1 MLNNNEPKNGDYVS
15 YLKAL
20 EKQALLFPPAQEME
34 EFQPSS
40 ENTAKEWVSAAEST
54 HKPLRQNP
62 SHKNNNKPLPY
73 TVNQQKTET
82 EADQPAAPQ
91 KNILSFG
98 KTIRTIIVLFFLFF
112 VLGPIILTEEGD
124 GSFIIIIIAVIALA
138 RLMTAIFSSKN
149 TNRKK

>member
-20 EKQALLFPPAQEME
+20 EKQALLFPSAQEME

-40 ENTAKEWVSAAEST
+40 ENLTKEWVSAAEST

-62 SHKNNNKPLPY
+62 SHKNDNKPGTY
-73 TVNQQKTET
+73 TASQQKTE
-82 EADQPAAPQ
+82 AGQPADPQ
-91 KNILSFG
+91 KTILSFG
-98 KTIRTIIVLFFLFF
+98 KILRTIIVLFFLFF
-112 VLGPIILTEEGD
+112 VLGPIILTEAGD
-124 GSFIIIIIAVIALA
+124 GSFIVIIIAVIALV